1 MDQVLAKKP
10 LKSADRGLCQELV
23 YGVIRWEATLDWL
36 VTRKTQGR
44 AQKPLLQH
52 LLRLGLYQLF
62 WLDRVPGHA
71 AVNESVAIAKRQ
83 GFQSQ
88 SGFINAVLRGYAR
101 ELDATKTA
109 LLELKKKDPAL
120 GHSHPQ
126 WLFDRWRRSFGESN
140 AVHLMEWNNQPP
152 KTFARIN
159 TLKADP
165 ATVLERW
172 RDEDV
177 DYDFVRKDWLEENL
191 AFILKSHPPLSRL
204 VSFQK
209 GMFYVQDPSTLF
221 AVQELEPTPGEAI
234 LDLCAAPGGKLTH
247 IAQVIRNEGRVVAY
261 DNSPER
267 MNLIKENCARLGVT
281 CVKPVLPAGLEGEAG
296 PFDRV
301 LVDAP
306 CSNTG
311 VLRRRVE
318 LRWRIR
324 PEEIARLR
332 SAQFELLQQAAR
344 LLKPRG
350 RLIYSTCSLES
361 EENDLVVETF
371 LKEQPAFTLSRRR
384 NLFPWIEG
392 VDGAYVAR
400 LERK

>member
-1 MDQVLAKKP
+1 MGGQNPREIAVEVLQRRGKGDYVEDVLDQVLAKKP

-209 GMFYVQDPSTLF
+209 GMFYVQEDSRPTTSPLWCSTRSS
-221 AVQELEPTPGEAI
+221 AS
-234 LDLCAAPGGKLTH
+234 
-247 IAQVIRNEGRVVAY
+247 R
-261 DNSPER
+261 
-267 MNLIKENCARLGVT
+267 
-281 CVKPVLPAGLEGEAG
+281 
-296 PFDRV
+296 
-301 LVDAP
+301 
-306 CSNTG
+306 
-311 VLRRRVE
+311 
-318 LRWRIR
+318 
-324 PEEIARLR
+324 R
-332 SAQFELLQQAAR
+332 SAAAKATTSGPA
-344 LLKPRG
+344 LHPRM
-350 RLIYSTCSLES
+350 R
-361 EENDLVVETF
+361 
-371 LKEQPAFTLSRRR
+371 
-384 NLFPWIEG
+384 
-392 VDGAYVAR
+392 
-400 LERK
+400 